1 MKYKCIIIRGKHVS
15 NSSFNNFLNKDPSIV
30 VSGTFTSATEAIRSV
45 DLNDKPDFMFVDI
58 HDPSVETIDALT
70 RLKRYTKA
78 LVFISSDKTQHQ
90 QVTDDNTIHLIPLPI
105 KSKQQYDK
113 ILKEIRMDI
122 TTNTFIC
129 MTVKLKKGSNEFT
142 SCYFDD
148 ITYIES
154 EGNYLHIHT
163 DNNTYSLQASLLDI
177 EEQVKHRTDFV
188 RIHKCFVI
196 SINAIEYF
204 LKPIS
209 VKIRGVKI
217 PIPVGRSY
225 QGKFAEAV
233 KHRKIQL
240 NQLPNK

>member
-1 MKYKCIIIRGKHVS
+1 MKYTCIIIRDKRVS
-15 NSSFNNFLNKDPSIV
+15 NSSFNNYLNKDPNIE
-30 VSGTFTSATEAIRSV
+30 VSGTFTSATEAIRSI
-45 DLNDKPDFMFVDI
+45 DLNDKPDFIFVDI
-58 HDPSVETIDALT
+58 QDPSVETIDALT

-78 LVFISSDKTQHQ
+78 LVFISSDKAQHQ

-105 KSKQQYDK
+105 KSKQQYDE

-122 TTNTFIC
+122 ATNTFIC

-163 DNNTYSLQASLLDI
+163 DNNTYSLLSSLLDI
-177 EEQVKHRTDFV
+177 EEQVKYRTDLV
-188 RIHKCFVI
+188 RIHKSFVI
-196 SINAIEYF
+196 SIHAIEYF
-204 LKPIS
+204 IKPLS
-209 VKIRGVKI
+209 VKIRGLKI
-217 PIPVGRSY
+217 PVPVGRSY
-225 QGKFAEAV
+225 QKKYHEAV

-240 NQLPNK
+240 DQLSDK